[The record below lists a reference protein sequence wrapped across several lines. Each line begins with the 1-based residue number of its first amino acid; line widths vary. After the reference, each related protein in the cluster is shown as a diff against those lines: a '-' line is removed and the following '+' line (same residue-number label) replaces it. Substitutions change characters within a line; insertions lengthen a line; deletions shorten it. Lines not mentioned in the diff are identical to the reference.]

1 MGAININALELGVA
15 VLTHTPSPELYKND
29 NIHPCVR
36 YIDGGFAGHN
46 WWMVTTPYP
55 SSDSAVENPILYYA
69 DDPTSWSEGVVVE
82 GTPSEGYNS
91 DGCIYYDGTR
101 LWVLWRENYTQ
112 SCNAIGVRRA
122 TFGRYTTD
130 GVTFSDKKLF
140 AKDEFNEVGKN
151 GDTEMCPIVID
162 IDGET
167 RLYGSYYEF
176 SPSRM
181 PLGLCYY
188 RLDGTMLDGSFTL
201 TPKRYGQLYYK
212 GFDFWHF
219 DLFAHGGKYYCVVSP
234 ENGDVILLGESDD
247 ALNFRFWGTP
257 LLSNRVAGSYYLYK
271 PSVVMRGD
279 TMYLFHPNRVNG
291 VNQIWMTSANIYDVI
306 RTLDAST
313 INIG

>member
-1 MGAININALELGVA
+1 MQTNAIQLGVC
-15 VLTHTPSPELYKND
+15 VLDHTPSPEIYKND

-36 YIDGGFAGHN
+36 YIESGFAGHN

-55 SSDSAVENPILYYA
+55 NSDSSVENPILYYA

-140 AKDEFNEVGKN
+140 AKEEFNEVGKN

-162 IDGET
+162 IDGST
-167 RLYGSYYEF
+167 KLYGAYYEF
-176 SPSRM
+176 LPERK
-181 PLGLCYY
+181 PLGLCRYG
-188 RLDGTMLDGSFTL
+188 LDGTMLSGMFSMEG
-201 TPKRYGQLYYK
+201 KYGQLYYE
-212 GFDFWHF
+212 GFNFWHF
-219 DLFAHGGKYYCVVSP
+219 DLFSHAGKYYCVVTP
-234 ENGDVILLGESDD
+234 EEGYIILLGESED
-247 ALNFRFWGTP
+247 ALNFRLWGTP
-257 LLSNRVAGSYYLYK
+257 LLSNAVAGTTFLYK
-271 PSVVMRGD
+271 PSVVMQGD
-279 TMYLFHPNRVNG
+279 TMYLFHPNRVGG
-291 VNQIWMTSANIYDVI
+291 VNQIWMEQVNFPSLLQKIKANDII
-306 RTLDAST
+306 
-313 INIG
+313 IG